1 MKLRRWA
8 YALTLTILLIVSL
21 AGFKVWEIKSAI
33 AYVES
38 FPEHSETV
46 TVTKIQQHER
56 QNKMSVMGTIVSPQ
70 RVMLRSESAGR
81 ITQLAVAPNQQV
93 FAGQLLV
100 QLDVSS
106 ELAQIQAAKARR
118 LLAKLEVNRFV
129 KLHQKQ
135 SVSQSLLDTARAD
148 LAIVDAEL
156 AELDSAIARKTVRA
170 PFDGVMGL
178 HNLALGLF
186 LDPGSEIGEL
196 VGQQSYTWVEFSVP
210 QFYPALRMND
220 EMTVLPIQQGNTE
233 QLHNN
238 SGFTAIIIARDPGL
252 SATTRSVLYR
262 AKIELPKDKHGI
274 YLAHNMAVKV
284 QVPIGLKQV
293 EFKVPASSVQF
304 DRQSAFVYLLNTD
317 SKDDYGYRT
326 ERRDII
332 MLERLEDYIILAA
345 KPSVNLQEKTID
357 FIGGELVAAQGAF
370 KLQPNMLVYPS
381 EPLNVYTEELTVSKC
396 FSLSENTSELEG

>member
-220 EMTVLPIQQGNTE
+220 EMTVLPIQRGNTE

-252 SATTRSVLYR
+252 SAATRSVLYR

-304 DRQSAFVYLLNTD
+304 DRQSAFVYLLHTD